1 MHACRP
7 SPEVRRRAGG
17 FTLLELM
24 IVVAVIGIL
33 AALALPSYFDSV
45 RKGQRSEAVA
55 ALAQVQQAQER
66 WRATHSA
73 YATNS
78 DLTPAW
84 PTGLGVSSPTSGGLY
99 TISIDANSASATGY
113 TATATAVAG
122 KAQANDTH
130 CSTMRM
136 RMKGGNVQYGDAGTA
151 DPLTDPHRCWSR

>member
-7 SPEVRRRAGG
+7 SPEVCRRAGG

-84 PTGLGVSSPTSGGLY
+84 PTGLGVGSPTSGGLY
-99 TISIDANSASATGY
+99 TISIDATGY
-113 TATATAVAG
+113 TATATAVSG
-122 KAQANDTH
+122 KSQANDTH
-130 CSTMRM
+130 CSTMRV
-136 RMKGGNVQYGDAGTA
+136 RLKGGNLQYGDSGTG

>member
-1 MHACRP
+1 MHAQHWP
-7 SPEVRRRAGG
+7 SRTARRVGG

-66 WRATHSA
+66 WRATHSV

-113 TATATAVAG
+113 TATATAVTG